1 MPASGLRGA
10 TVASLEKALCLNMI
24 VKNEMA
30 NLDRCLR
37 SVADHIACWVIC
49 DTGSSDGTQKFI
61 RDFFAERNIP
71 GELHSFPF
79 IDFAQARN
87 AALDCAYASS
97 LAYDYLLLTD
107 ADMEL
112 IVEDKEFR
120 AKLGAPYYDVLQR
133 SDISYWNSRLV
144 CRNARARYRG
154 VTHEYLDVPHGD
166 GQRLAGIW
174 FKDHASGANRANK
187 FERDI
192 RLLRL
197 GLKQEPEN
205 PRYWFYLAQSY
216 KDAGRI
222 SEAAEAYAKRA
233 AMGGWDE
240 EAWYAQLQE
249 ARCLR
254 DLKDEG
260 GFLRCAL
267 AAFNQRPHRAEPL
280 YDLARF
286 YRERGMNEASALFA
300 EAGLALRPP
309 EGDVL
314 FIEDFVYHAGLK
326 EEYSIAAY
334 YCKDPTRRKY
344 GFAACHWLA
353 LNRDVPSQSR
363 TLARQNLQFYVEP
376 LEEIAPSLRARRI
389 SFAAPEGHHLTNPSV
404 AQRGEEIVMIQR
416 CVNFILSEDGQY
428 STPQGGP
435 VNTRNFLVRLD
446 ANLDIL
452 SSSEI
457 MHPEDFPPPA
467 FDLVQGFEDSRLF
480 AWRDALWCISTV
492 RELTPEGRC
501 EQVLARIDEDD
512 PQFCRLVDWRVLRAE
527 APLQDEKN
535 WMPLVAGETLRFIRL
550 CDPTHVVDEAART
563 IAVTTPGVA
572 ADDFRGGSQAVA
584 FEGGWLAIIHEVL
597 AGAHEGQ
604 RIYHH
609 RFVWFDAANA
619 LGAVSRPFYF
629 HRKGV
634 EFAAGLAWHPD
645 GRRLLISYGV
655 ADCEAWLG
663 TVDPGEIRA
672 ALIACADMAAA

>member
-1 MPASGLRGA
+1 
-10 TVASLEKALCLNMI
+10 
-24 VKNEMA
+24 
-30 NLDRCLR
+30 
-37 SVADHIACWVIC
+37 
-49 DTGSSDGTQKFI
+49 
-61 RDFFAERNIP
+61 
-71 GELHSFPF
+71 
-79 IDFAQARN
+79 
-87 AALDCAYASS
+87 
-97 LAYDYLLLTD
+97 
-107 ADMEL
+107 MEL
-112 IVEDKEFR
+112 VVEDKEFR
-120 AKLGAPYYDVLQR
+120 TKLEAPCYDVLQR
-133 SDISYWNSRLV
+133 SDISYWNPRLV
-144 CRNARARYRG
+144 HRNSGARYRG
-154 VTHEYLDVPHGD
+154 VTHEYLDVPRSGS
-166 GQRLAGIW
+166 QQLLGIW
-174 FKDHASGANRANK
+174 FKDHASGANRISK

-192 RLLRL
+192 RLLLL

-216 KDAGRI
+216 RDAGRI

-260 GFLRCAL
+260 GFLRQAL

-286 YRERGMNEASALFA
+286 YREHGMNEAGALFA

-314 FIEDFVYHAGLK
+314 FIEDFVYHTGLK

-334 YCKDPTRRKY
+334 YCKNPTRRKY
-344 GFAACHWLA
+344 GFATCNWLA
-353 LNRDVPSQSR
+353 LNRDVPPQSR
-363 TLARQNLQFYVEP
+363 MLARQNLQFYIEP
-376 LEEIAPSLRARRI
+376 LEKLLPSLCVHRI
-389 SFAAPEGHHLTNPSV
+389 GFVAPEGYHLTNPSV
-404 AQRGEEIVMIQR
+404 ARRGDEIIMIQR
-416 CVNFILSEDGQY
+416 SVNFILSEDGQY
-428 STPQGGP
+428 STPQGEP

-457 MHPEDFPPPA
+457 IRPDDLPAPA

-512 PQFCRLVDWRVLRAE
+512 PQFCRLVDWRVLKAE
-527 APLQDEKN
+527 VPPQDEKN
-535 WMPLVAGETLRFIRL
+535 WMPLVADERLLFIRL

-563 IAVTTPGVA
+563 LALVEPAVVA
-572 ADDFRGGSQAVA
+572 EDFRGGSQAVE
-584 FEGGWLAIIHEVL
+584 FEGGRLAVIHEVL
-597 AGAHEGQ
+597 GGAHEGQ
-604 RIYHH
+604 RVYHH

-619 LGAVSRPFYF
+619 LEAVSRPFHF
-629 HRKGV
+629 HGKGV

-655 ADCEAWLG
+655 ADREAWIAAI
-663 TVDPGEIRA
+663 DPGEVRP
-672 ALIACADMAAA
+672 ALIACANMASA